1 MLQRLLDF
9 LEDDP
14 TAYLD
19 EMQQFL
25 YDEYELETSI
35 ATISRTLKR
44 AKWSRKAVQARAAER
59 SEPLR
64 RAWQGIQK
72 QYDSDQLIFLDES
85 ASNECTGDR
94 KYGWSPLGLVCEHSR
109 PFKRSERW
117 SILPALT
124 HEGYLDWIIFQG
136 SITSE
141 LFLKFVRERVLPHCS
156 AYPGPRSVLILDNAS
171 IHKSVELRHMCE
183 ERGVL
188 LKFLPPY
195 SLDFN
200 PIEATFKDLKAWIK
214 RNYRLVADFEDF
226 GNFLEFAVSQ
236 CKGENTR
243 QHFQEAGYVIN

>member
-1 MLQRLLDF
+1 LLDF

-35 ATISRTLKR
+35 ATISRILKD
-44 AKWSRKAVQARAAER
+44 AKWSRKSVQARAAER

-85 ASNECTGDR
+85 ASNERTGDR
-94 KYGWSPLGLVCEHSR
+94 KYGWSPLGLICECTR
-109 PFKRSERW
+109 PRKRSERW
-117 SILPALT
+117 SILLALT
-124 HEGYLDWIIFQG
+124 QEGYLDWIIFQG
-136 SITSE
+136 SITTE
-141 LFLKFVRERVLPHCS
+141 LFLEFVQERVLPHCS
-156 AYPGPRSVLILDNAS
+156 TYLGPRSVLILDNAS
-171 IHKSVELRHMCE
+171 IHKSAELRLMCE

-195 SLDFN
+195 SPDFN
-200 PIEATFKDLKAWIK
+200 PIENTFKDLKAWIK
-214 RNYRLVADFEDF
+214 RNYRLAADFKDF
-226 GNFLEFAVSQ
+226 GDFLEFAVSQ
-236 CKGENTR
+236 CKGENAR
-243 QHFQEAGYVIN
+243 QHFQEAGYIIN

>member
-1 MLQRLLDF
+1 MLQRLLEF

-25 YDEYELETSI
+25 YDEYELEVSA
-35 ATISRTLKR
+35 ATISRTLKE

-85 ASNECTGDR
+85 ASNERTGDR
-94 KYGWSPLGLVCEHSR
+94 KYGWSPLGLICEHSR
-109 PFKRSERW
+109 PLKKSERW

-124 HEGYLDWIIFQG
+124 HDGYLDEVIFQG
-136 SITSE
+136 SITAE
-141 LFLKFVRERVLPHCS
+141 IFQEFVQERVLPHCS
-156 AYPGPRSVLILDNAS
+156 AYPGPRSVIILDNAS
-171 IHKSVELRHMCE
+171 IHKSAELRQMCE

-195 SLDFN
+195 SPDFN

-214 RNYRLVADFEDF
+214 RNHRVAADFDDF
-226 GNFLEFAVSQ
+226 GDFLRFAVSQ
-236 CKGENTR
+236 CRGFNAR
-243 QHFQEAGYVIN
+243 QHFKEAGYVVN